1 MSAVRAG
8 LALAAAAWLAAASGC
23 QLGVRRAGDDRFVG
37 AELAW
42 ERGVTTT
49 RDVARALGPPDQ
61 VSAAGERLL
70 FVYRFQ
76 RRADAT
82 LALSF
87 YLKLFQR
94 EREREQDSTLLVA
107 FDAGDRLLYW
117 GRSDVVED
125 DLAGD
130 LGLDDLDDLDAF

>member
-1 MSAVRAG
+1 MSAARAG
-8 LALAAAAWLAAASGC
+8 LALAAIAALAAASAC
-23 QLGVRRAGDDRFVG
+23 QFGVRRAGDDRFVA

-42 ERGVTTT
+42 EPGVTTA

-61 VSAAGERLL
+61 VRASGEHLT

-76 RRADAT
+76 RHADAR

-94 EREREQDSTLLVA
+94 QQEREQDSTLFVR
-107 FDAGDRLLYW
+107 FDAEDRLLHW
-117 GRSDVVED
+117 GRNDWVEE
-125 DLAGD
+125 DLTGD
-130 LGLDDLDDLDAF
+130 LGLDEF